1 MANANHRTLT
11 QFKSALSGGG
21 ARPNLFEVTI
31 TKWPAGDSGSGF
43 GTWDT
48 ADEGREFQFM
58 CKAAALPA
66 STLGVVEVPFRGRV
80 FKVAGDK
87 VFDTWTIT
95 VINDEDFLLR
105 SRFEQWVNG
114 MNKLSDGSGATN
126 PDSYMG
132 DAYVKQL
139 GRGYSRGAE
148 SKRNTI
154 DQNNSGPADNTAKPL
169 RTYFLHDI
177 WPSNVTA
184 IDLSYDTTDT
194 VEEFQVEFQ
203 VQYMSIGSDVKDG
216 SGGRDDN
223 GTLVI

>member
-31 TKWPAGDSGSGF
+31 TKWPVGQNGNGF
-43 GTWDT
+43 GQWDT
-48 ADEGREFQFM
+48 AEEGREFQFM

-148 SKRNTI
+148 SQRNVQ
-154 DQNNSGPADNTAKPL
+154 DANNSGPADNTAKPL

-177 WPSNVTA
+177 WPSNVSA

-216 SGGRDDN
+216 SGGKDDN
-223 GTLVI
+223 GTVII